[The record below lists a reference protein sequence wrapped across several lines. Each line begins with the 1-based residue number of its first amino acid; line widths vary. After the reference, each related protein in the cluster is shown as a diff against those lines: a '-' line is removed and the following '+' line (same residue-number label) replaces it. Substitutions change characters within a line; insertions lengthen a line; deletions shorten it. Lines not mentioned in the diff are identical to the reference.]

1 MSRFKGF
8 GDVFMQLAEERPVA
22 YYPKLVK
29 VTGSVNAAIFL
40 SQLGYWTPKA
50 ADPDGWVY
58 KTQAE
63 WETETGLSRWEQE
76 TARRQL
82 RERGV
87 LSEIKRGM
95 PARLFFQIDVEA
107 LTTTWEEAFA
117 PSASEQDEEKP
128 HPRMRDNHKQVTSAP
143 GSGSSSLRENLI
155 QQPAVT
161 APKDVASPQTLNKEA
176 GTTAGT
182 TSNNTVG
189 GGRADIDFQDLKT
202 KLQEEF
208 LKLNLDEDLL
218 EPTLDELRLTI
229 STGSVRY
236 PLRYCL
242 KTASNLQA
250 ARNKNLHSAA
260 SDQLHLEWR
269 QTEDATCPH
278 GEAFDSCR
286 SCKDDAA
293 RGARFRRSHKGVA

>member
-107 LTTTWEEAFA
+107 LTATWEEAFA
-117 PSASEQDEEKP
+117 PSAPELDEGKP
-128 HPRMRDNHKQVTSAP
+128 HPRMRDPHKQDESKP
-143 GSGSSSLRENLI
+143 GSGSSSMRENLI
-155 QQPAVT
+155 QQPGDT
-161 APKDVASPQTLNKEA
+161 APKDVASPQTPNKEA
-176 GTTAGT
+176 GTTAET
-182 TSNNTVG
+182 TSNNTGG
-189 GGRADIDFQDLKT
+189 GGRADIDFEDLKT
-202 KLQEEF
+202 KLQDQF

-218 EPTLDELRLTI
+218 EPTLEELRLTI

-242 KTASNLQA
+242 KTAQNLQA
-250 ARNKNLHSAA
+250 ARNKNLGSAV

-269 QTEDATCPH
+269 QAEDATCPH
-278 GEAFDSCR
+278 GESFDSCQ

-293 RGARFRRSHKGVA
+293 RGARFRRSRKGVA

>member
-1 MSRFKGF
+1 
-8 GDVFMQLAEERPVA
+8 MQLAEERPVA

-107 LTTTWEEAFA
+107 LTATWEEAFA
-117 PSASEQDEEKP
+117 ADASEQDEEKP
-128 HPRMRDNHKQVTSAP
+128 HPRMRDPHKQDADKP
-143 GSGSSSLRENLI
+143 GSGSPSLRENLN

-161 APKDVASPQTLNKEA
+161 APKDVASPQTSNKEA

-182 TSNNTVG
+182 TSNNTG
-189 GGRADIDFQDLKT
+189 GGVIDINFEDLKT
-202 KLQEEF
+202 KLQGEF
-208 LKLNLDEDLL
+208 LKLNLDDDLL
-218 EPTLDELRLTI
+218 EPTLEELRLTI

-242 KTASNLQA
+242 KTAQNLQA
-250 ARNKNLHSAA
+250 ARNKNLGSAA

-269 QTEDATCPH
+269 RAEDSTCPH
-278 GEAFDSCR
+278 GESFDSCQ
-286 SCKDDAA
+286 SCKDDVA
-293 RGARFRRSHKGVA
+293 RGARFRRSRKGVA

>member
-117 PSASEQDEEKP
+117 IGASEQDEGKP
-128 HPRMRDNHKQVTSAP
+128 HPRMRDLHKQVADTP
-143 GSGSSSLRENLI
+143 GSGSPSLRENLI
-155 QQPAVT
+155 QQPAAT
-161 APKDVASPQTLNKEA
+161 ATKDVASPQTSNKEA

-182 TSNNTVG
+182 TSNNTG
-189 GGRADIDFQDLKT
+189 GGVVTDINFEDLKT
-202 KLQEEF
+202 KLQDEF

-218 EPTLDELRLTI
+218 EPTLEELRLTI

-242 KTASNLQA
+242 KTAANLQA
-250 ARNKNLHSAA
+250 ARNKNLGSAA

-269 QTEDATCPH
+269 RTEESTCPH
-278 GEAFDSCR
+278 GESFDNCQ

-293 RGARFRRSHKGVA
+293 RGARFRRSRKGVA